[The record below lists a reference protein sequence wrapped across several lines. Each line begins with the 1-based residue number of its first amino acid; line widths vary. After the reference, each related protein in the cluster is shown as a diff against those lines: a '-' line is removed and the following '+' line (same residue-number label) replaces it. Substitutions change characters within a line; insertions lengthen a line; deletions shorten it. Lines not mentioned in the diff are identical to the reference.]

1 MELTKAQNS
10 AVSKLVDFTWNK
22 LITHKKDSL
31 YFKAPTGSGK
41 TFMILNYIDK
51 LIDLSK
57 YENNLD
63 LVFVIATLSSAE
75 LPKQMEESFLEYKYY
90 INNTDLNIQRIE
102 SPSNTNKNTKVE
114 KNYQFFAEKNNVY
127 IMGGASFKKNS
138 ILREEQAIES
148 FLNEIKQKDYKLI
161 YIRDEAHIGGNIIKN
176 KDEVKF
182 EQQMQD
188 NADFVLK
195 MTATPS
201 YDGMIVELSEKE
213 LESDKVKL
221 LKSNK
226 QYNINLESNKDYDN
240 ESILKLACQE
250 FKLIKQHYNDHINEK
265 GLIGIN
271 PAMLIQVDNDS
282 QNELKN
288 QEFNQQINQIINIL
302 EENGL
307 TWVKYFDSKDKNT
320 NIRTKENWTLRD
332 ISKNTSPVDVIIFKI
347 GPSIG
352 WNIPRACMLVQL
364 RNISSKNLSIQTIG
378 RIKRNPNPGFDFSIN
393 SIANNYYI
401 YSNLN
406 VIDSNTTTAVIKQK
420 YVQEE
425 FPFGYLQSNS
435 NSIEK
440 GIIDIPTYEQKIIE
454 FLNKK
459 FKNSNDEFINESF
472 FKSSYDE
479 HKHKYLNNNF
489 ISSESQSYGSANFIT
504 SKIINIIDLQIYL
517 NKLKSKY
524 KKYFTNNINEYLNN
538 LYIQMDNNM
547 SKQWFDYLVYK
558 DLSNEFKNIYKQ
570 TIINQINNQTTQYK
584 IDFNKNLP
592 INILIENK
600 DTKNIIKTDESF
612 VYEDLNK
619 SEISNFYL
627 DSLAE
632 KIFVDKLKT
641 YKDMYHLKLWSK
653 NPLPDGISFQYL
665 DDNYELHISFPD
677 FIIKYNNHYI
687 YIEIK
692 TYKSDIDENKTKT
705 LYEQYKKY
713 IESFN
718 SNDYQLTMLIC
729 LVDNSS
735 DKLYFA
741 GSSSIPELNEKLL
754 SVLETQNHIH
764 DNIKSNLVNGL
775 NDIFKH

>member
-22 LITHKKDSL
+22 LITNKKESL

-102 SPSNTNKNTKVE
+102 SPSNTKKNTKVE

-148 FLNEIKQKDYKLI
+148 FLNEIKRKDYKLI

-378 RIKRNPNPGFDFSIN
+378 RIRRNPNPGFDFSIN
-393 SIANNYYI
+393 SIADNYYI

-406 VIDSNTTTAVIKQK
+406 VIDSNTATAVIKQK

-425 FPFGYLQSNS
+425 FPFGYLESNS

-472 FKSSYDE
+472 LKSSYDE

-504 SKIINIIDLQIYL
+504 SKIINIIDLQKYL

-538 LYIQMDNNM
+538 LYIQMDSNM

-735 DKLYFA
+735 D
-741 GSSSIPELNEKLL
+741 I
-754 SVLETQNHIH
+754 IW
-764 DNIKSNLVNGL
+764 
-775 NDIFKH
+775 